1 MEISLEHLMEI
12 LGLKGVYGLVH
23 YARINHSKV
32 KNMRNQHLMV
42 FSLCP
47 GQSFYAIILLR
58 RLQQYVII
66 IMWLNEI

>member
-1 MEISLEHLMEI
+1 MEISLENLMEI

-32 KNMRNQHLMV
+32 KSMRNQHLMA